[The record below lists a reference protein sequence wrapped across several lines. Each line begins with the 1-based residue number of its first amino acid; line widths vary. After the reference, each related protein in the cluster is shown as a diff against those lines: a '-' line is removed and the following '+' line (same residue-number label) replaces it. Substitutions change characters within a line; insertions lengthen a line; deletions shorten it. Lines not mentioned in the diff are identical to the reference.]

1 MIGFSGIARTVLAA
15 ALILAPLSAARAEE
29 AMSAS
34 QKKAIEKVVEE
45 FILEHP
51 EVVIE
56 SMRRLEQK
64 RKDAENATAARVVK
78 SEKKEIFN
86 SGAPFAGP
94 ANGDVV
100 MVEFFDYHCGVC
112 KQVLPIIQKVLK
124 DDPKVKLI
132 YKDWPI
138 LGPDSV
144 VAARA
149 ALASQKQGKY
159 VDFHNAM
166 MAASGRLTKKRI
178 LTIAARVGLDPV
190 KLESDMKSSEI
201 TSTLSRNLE
210 LADKLTLNGTPSFI
224 VGDTLVRG
232 GRPYEGMMA
241 LIAKERKRAKDGS

>member
-1 MIGFSGIARTVLAA
+1 MIGFSGIARTVLAT
-15 ALILAPLSAARAEE
+15 ALILTPLAAGEAEE

-56 SMRRLEQK
+56 SMRRMEQR
-64 RKDAENATAARVVK
+64 RKDAENAAVARVIK
-78 SEKKEIFN
+78 LEKKVIFDGG
-86 SGAPFAGP
+86 SPFAGP

-124 DDPKVKLI
+124 TDPKVKLV
-132 YKDWPI
+132 YKEWPI

-149 ALASQKQGKY
+149 ALASHKQGKY

-178 LTIAARVGLDPV
+178 LTIAAQVGLDPV
-190 KLESDMKSSEI
+190 KLESDMNSSEI
-201 TSTLSRNLE
+201 TGILSRNLE
-210 LADKLTLNGTPSFI
+210 LAEKLTLNGTPSFI

-232 GRPYEGMMA
+232 GKPYESMMA
-241 LIAKERKRAKDGS
+241 LIAKERKRAKDGT